1 MRQRHCTLFS
11 FLLIPSLCY
20 APASWAAFVTTN
32 EAGMDAIYSQASFGT
47 NPVDIQ
53 FNATV
58 TIANPS
64 LLTISSQTDLNSLF
78 ALGPA
83 VSPGVNLFFVDNVN
97 FCFGVAD
104 VALVGCADL
113 PGNNAVVESTVAAG
127 VNGAELNSHELGHAL
142 GLQHVID
149 TPNLM
154 NPNLNGNTSLTM
166 TQVAMLL
173 ASPLVQ
179 MGVGSQ
185 LFINVTPV
193 VLVPV
198 PAAVW
203 LFASALGLLGW
214 VRRCQRV

>member
-1 MRQRHCTLFS
+1 M
-11 FLLIPSLCY
+11 
-20 APASWAAFVTTN
+20 
-32 EAGMDAIYSQASFGT
+32 
-47 NPVDIQ
+47 
-53 FNATV
+53 
-58 TIANPS
+58 
-64 LLTISSQTDLNSLF
+64 
-78 ALGPA
+78 
-83 VSPGVNLFFVDNVN
+83 
-97 FCFGVAD
+97 
-104 VALVGCADL
+104 
-113 PGNNAVVESTVAAG
+113 
-127 VNGAELNSHELGHAL
+127 NSHELGHAL

-173 ASPLVQ
+173 GSPLVQ

-214 VRRCQRV
+214 VMRCQRV